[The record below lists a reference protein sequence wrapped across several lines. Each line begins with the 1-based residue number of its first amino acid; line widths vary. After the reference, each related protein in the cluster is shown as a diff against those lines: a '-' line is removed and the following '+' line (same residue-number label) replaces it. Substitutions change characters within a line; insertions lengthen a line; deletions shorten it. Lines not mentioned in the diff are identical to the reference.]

1 MKFCQEKK
9 HFTPKA
15 FTDPLLSHYD
25 PVLHITMV
33 SITDN
38 VKMVSEYLTTTEI
51 EHHLTTPP
59 HENLL

>member
-9 HFTPKA
+9 HFTP
-15 FTDPLLSHYD
+15 TVPC
-25 PVLHITMV
+25 ITMV